1 MAHLGDVPGTPPL
14 QDPIL
19 LFSAKSARVGGPH
32 PPYGKS
38 WIRHCFVPQYPN
50 EYLNFYCSVAGFTA
64 AGIAKGSLAAWMM
77 SMAAPVE
84 AGGVIA
90 ILQSAGAAGIGLG
103 GNIALGGCSS
113 ATASGFYY
121 KFGNRKENKSE
132 MDPQEKKKTLK

>member
-1 MAHLGDVPGTPPL
+1 
-14 QDPIL
+14 
-19 LFSAKSARVGGPH
+19 
-32 PPYGKS
+32 
-38 WIRHCFVPQYPN
+38 
-50 EYLNFYCSVAGFTA
+50 
-64 AGIAKGSLAAWMM
+64 
-77 SMAAPVE
+77 MAAPVE

-132 MDPQEKKKTLK
+132 MDPQEKKKTLKWTAGNKGGIKKLVPQYKSLN